1 MNFEEKIIERLKR
14 IEREVERLRVW
25 ERPAGGGGVTDH
37 GALTGLSDND
47 HPQYLLTTGK
57 AADSDKLDGVDST
70 GFATATHSHD
80 HGALSGLAD
89 DDHTQY
95 VKDAGTV
102 TDNAIVRFNG
112 TDGRTIQNSGVTIDD
127 SNNLI
132 TTGGIHVGGTS
143 DPGTDNLVVD
153 GHANIVDYLTAE
165 GGLHVGGTSDPG
177 TDNLVVDGTIKAGSG
192 NLYGRPVFLTTPLNS
207 TSWDG
212 DAYSTTA
219 KTRIDL
225 SDVFGVPAGVK
236 AVLVNIALRDSGS
249 AANECNISLSP
260 SSSVGGMTARCSGIA
275 NDKFVNACLTV
286 PCDTNGD
293 IYYEITAS
301 GTGTMDVYLQ
311 IYGYWL

>member
-1 MNFEEKIIERLKR
+1 VSNFDETVIRRLTAL
-14 IEREVERLRVW
+14 EREVERLRVK
-25 ERPAGGGGVTDH
+25 ERPAGGSGVTDH
-37 GALTGLSDND
+37 GALTGLADND

-57 AADSDKLDGVDST
+57 AADSDKLDGNDST
-70 GFATATHSHD
+70 AFATSTHSHD
-80 HGALSGLAD
+80 HGNLTGLTD

-153 GHANIVDYLTAE
+153 G
-165 GGLHVGGTSDPG
+165 
-177 TDNLVVDGTIKAGSG
+177 TIKDGSG
-192 NLYGRPVFLTTPLNS
+192 NLYGRPVFLTTPKTS

-219 KTRIDL
+219 KTKIDL
-225 SDVFGVPAGVK
+225 SEVFGVPAGIK
-236 AVLVNIALRDSGS
+236 AVLVKVSLRDSGS
-249 AANECNISLSP
+249 AATSCLFQLSGVSSGTKYSLTAQASP
-260 SSSVGGMTARCSGIA
+260 INDRYMYFNGI
-275 NDKFVNACLTV
+275 V
-286 PCDTNGD
+286 PCDANGD
-293 IYYEITAS
+293 IYYQIAAS
-301 GTGTMDVYLQ
+301 GTGTMDVFLE
-311 IYGYWL
+311 IWGYWL